1 MAKFNLNIGDNLRE
15 SLLFW
20 LTRYLTY
27 KAITLNNSKAD
38 KEALQLALDKT
49 RPTPQS
55 FEALVKIAR
64 EVNKAG
70 VGVYTLFYPTWLWS
84 KENANSPDFTS
95 LKDIDEE
102 ALMQWLSI
110 ATSSKSEATK
120 KTYRTALQDFFNYI
134 SKHNE
139 DKYYFDIDL
148 SKWQR
153 NIKNALQKPP
163 AFLTDE
169 EVEKFL
175 NNLDNFVVNIPRKDE
190 INKNTTALYRFM
202 FKLAL
207 ASGLRV
213 SELVNLKTKEFEINS
228 KEDIVTIRVL
238 NSKGN
243 KSRIVVVPYSIGKL
257 AIKKE
262 FNEYLKLRSCQKECK
277 EYIFCSNK
285 GKCLHRYTPDKV
297 LKQYLLQLGI
307 KKEKMGMHLLRH
319 THATYFYSR
328 TKDPVLLQERLGHS
342 DPQTTRRYIHLEDE
356 KVRKSVEAMR

>member
-1 MAKFNLNIGDNLRE
+1 MAKFNLNIADNIKE

-20 LTRYLTY
+20 LTRYLIY
-27 KAITLNNSKAD
+27 KTITLNNTKAD
-38 KEALQLALDKT
+38 KKALQFALDKT

-55 FEALVKIAR
+55 FDALLEIAR
-64 EVNKAG
+64 EINKAG
-70 VGVYTLFYPTWLWS
+70 VGVYTLFYPVWLWS
-84 KENANSPDFTS
+84 KENANNPDFIS

-102 ALMQWLSI
+102 VLMQWLSV

-120 KTYRTALQDFFNYI
+120 KTYKTALQDFFNYL
-134 SKHNE
+134 SKHNK

-148 SKWQR
+148 SKWQK

-163 AFLTDE
+163 AFLTSDE
-169 EVEKFL
+169 VNKFL
-175 NNLDNFVVNIPRKDE
+175 ENLDSFIVKVPKKEE
-190 INKNTTALYRFM
+190 IDKNKTALYRLM

-213 SELVNLKTKEFEINS
+213 SELVNLKTKELEVNQE
-228 KEDIVTIRVL
+228 EDIITIRVL
-238 NSKGN
+238 NAKGN
-243 KSRIVVVPYSIGKL
+243 KSRMVVVPYSIGKL

-262 FNEYLKLRSCQKECK
+262 LDDYMNYRICKKECK
-277 EYIFCSNK
+277 GYLFCDGK
-285 GKCLHRYTPDKV
+285 GKCLHRYTPDKI
-297 LKQYLLQLGI
+297 LKQYLLQIGI

-356 KVRKSVEAMR
+356 KIKKSVEAMR

>member
-1 MAKFNLNIGDNLRE
+1 MAKFNLNIGDNLQE

-38 KEALQLALDKT
+38 KEALQLALNKT
-49 RPTPQS
+49 RPTPNN

-70 VGVYTLFYPTWLWS
+70 VGVYTLFYPVWLWS
-84 KENANSPDFTS
+84 KENANNPDFMS

-102 ALMQWLSI
+102 ALMQWLSV
-110 ATSSKSEATK
+110 ATSSKSESTK
-120 KTYRTALQDFFNYI
+120 KIYRTALQDFFNYL

-139 DKYYFDIDL
+139 DKYYFDMDL

-153 NIKNALQKPP
+153 NIENALQKPP
-163 AFLTDE
+163 AFLTDD

-175 NNLDNFVVNIPRKDE
+175 NNLNSFVVKIPKKEEMDK
-190 INKNTTALYRFM
+190 NKTALYRLM
-202 FKLAL
+202 VKLAL

-213 SELVNLKTKEFEINS
+213 SELVNLKIKELEIN
-228 KEDIVTIRVL
+228 KDEDIITIRVL

-243 KSRIVVVPYSIGKL
+243 KNRLVVVPYSVGKL

-262 FNEYLKLRSCQKECK
+262 LDEYFNYRNCKKECK
-277 EYIFCSNK
+277 EYLFCDSK
-285 GKCLHRYTPDKV
+285 GKCLHRYTPDKI
-297 LKQYLLQLGI
+297 LKQYLLQIGI

-342 DPQTTRRYIHLEDE
+342 DPQTTRRYIHLEED